1 MRIPHKLAATA
12 TVGALLAAPLVAANA
27 ADAATPF
34 SVTVLHCGGGIHVRA
49 FDTLPQA
56 TRLLAKLIEQ
66 QLDVPHSLR
75 KIQLRHGGHLLRTS
89 KKSC

>member
-1 MRIPHKLAATA
+1 MRIPHKLAAAATA
-12 TVGALLAAPLVAANA
+12 GAMLAAPLVATTS

-56 TRLLAKLIEQ
+56 TRLLLKLIEQ
-66 QLDVPHSLR
+66 QLEAPHTLH
-75 KIQLRHGGHLLRTS
+75 KIQLRHGDHLLRTS